1 MMVENTKPDPTQQH
15 NAEHQYMR
23 QKIVEFDNE
32 LTFLAGKIDR
42 TERDYLMFKE
52 QIFAVLTQ
60 ITHELRVEV
69 EENVEVETSD
79 E

>member
-1 MMVENTKPDPTQQH
+1 MTENKPDPTQQH
-15 NAEHQYMR
+15 NAEHQYVR
-23 QKIVEFDNE
+23 QKVAEFDNE

-60 ITHELRVEV
+60 ITQELRAESEEMDEV
-69 EENVEVETSD
+69 KAD

>member
-1 MMVENTKPDPTQQH
+1 MAENTKHDPAQQH
-15 NAEHQYMR
+15 NAEHQYTR
-23 QKIVEFDNE
+23 QKIGEFDNE

-60 ITHELRVEV
+60 ITQELRTET
-69 EENVEVETSD
+69 EESVEVETGD